1 LTPGEA
7 EAERCGRI
15 HDNREGCGTRS
26 ALLALALGLA
36 RLAPPGQARANPRAL
51 RAVPSADLA
60 ALDPTRGPN
69 LVARIHQRMVFGTLY
84 AFDSQLKSRLASMS
98 VVDEST
104 FAMMLNQRFDL
115 IATPT
120 MLAPPA
126 ALDAGG
132 SVASPFHAEWAA
144 PLHPFNLTG
153 HPAASV
159 PVGFGAE
166 GTPIGLQLI
175 GPWHGEA
182 PILAAAAP
190 EQALGWAGK
199 WPAR

>member
-1 LTPGEA
+1 
-7 EAERCGRI
+7 
-15 HDNREGCGTRS
+15 
-26 ALLALALGLA
+26 LALALGLA

-51 RAVPSADLA
+51 RVLPSADLA

-104 FAMMLNQRFDL
+104 FAMTLNQRFDL
-115 IATPT
+115 IATPP